1 MFPVPNLFWAGNP
14 KLKWTQYSFPTND
27 EGGHSLQL
35 IFAKLVGTCQVCNG
49 DQGVMGFNLAH
60 MSRNMSGP
68 VQSMMICEEKIL
80 VKIKNK
86 IFSSMCQHSQTIW
99 LFIVYLH
106 CIKIQ
111 RIYVRY
117 DDMADC
123 LHYIQLQFG
132 VEPSEDSWRSK
143 RDIFS

>member
-1 MFPVPNLFWAGNP
+1 MVVEQIA
-14 KLKWTQYSFPTND
+14 D
-27 EGGHSLQL
+27 
-35 IFAKLVGTCQVCNG
+35 
-49 DQGVMGFNLAH
+49 
-60 MSRNMSGP
+60 SGP
-68 VQSMMICEEKIL
+68 VFEPKLLRFGLICLAHLIPTL
-80 VKIKNK
+80 IGP
-86 IFSSMCQHSQTIW
+86 FMLR

-106 CIKIQ
+106 CIRIQ

-117 DDMADC
+117 DDLADC

>member
-27 EGGHSLQL
+27 EGGHSL

-68 VQSMMICEEKIL
+68 VGSMMICEEKIL
-80 VKIKNK
+80 VKSLSNCTYP
-86 IFSSMCQHSQTIW
+86 SSDHVMFTNYGGRVWIMGKGGSITWWYLTTMWRFGKSVLWRWQAITIG
-99 LFIVYLH
+99 H
-106 CIKIQ
+106 
-111 RIYVRY
+111 
-117 DDMADC
+117 
-123 LHYIQLQFG
+123 G
-132 VEPSEDSWRSK
+132 DSLAKLIWA
-143 RDIFS
+143 F